1 MMGLMSQGP
10 DPRERAVPPLRKP
23 PRSALGM
30 REMLGAIGVLLLIV
44 FVIGGVS
51 GSCSFSPGG
60 PTVDSSA
67 GPVVDAPAEITRLA
81 PTVPYAVRVPA
92 VPAGWRSNSVD
103 QDLLDPA
110 AAATGRALR
119 VGYLTPEGRYLR
131 LLQSDGSEEALLASE
146 TGGQPVPARGT
157 ADVAGVSFVV
167 YGAEDDE
174 PIWIGELDGVRLLLT
189 GSAGEPDFRALAT
202 AVAEGPVAAR

>member
-1 MMGLMSQGP
+1 MMGVMSQ
-10 DPRERAVPPLRKP
+10 DPQEPGVPPLRKP

-30 REMLGAIGVLLLIV
+30 REMLVAIGVLVVIV
-44 FVIGGVS
+44 GVLGAIT
-51 GSCSFSPGG
+51 GSCSFAPGG
-60 PTVDSSA
+60 PRVDSSA

-81 PTVPYAVRVPA
+81 GTVPYPVRVPA

-110 AAATGRALR
+110 APDAGRALR

-131 LLQSDGSEEALLASE
+131 LLQSDGTEEALLASE
-146 TGGQPVPARGT
+146 TGGAPVPARGT
-157 ADVAGVSFVV
+157 VEVAGVPYVV
-167 YGAEDDE
+167 YGAEDEE

-189 GSAGEPDFRALAT
+189 GSAAEADFRALAE
-202 AVAEGPVAAR
+202 AVVAGEAAPR

>member
-1 MMGLMSQGP
+1 MMGVMSQ
-10 DPRERAVPPLRKP
+10 DPQEPAGQPLRKP

-30 REMLGAIGVLLLIV
+30 REMLAAIGVLLVIV
-44 FVIGGVS
+44 AVLGAVS
-51 GSCSFSPGG
+51 GSCSFAPGG
-60 PTVDSSA
+60 PRVDSSA

-81 PTVPYAVRVPA
+81 STVPYPVRVPA

-110 AAATGRALR
+110 APAAGRALR

-131 LLQSDGSEEALLASE
+131 LLQSDGTEEALLASE
-146 TGGQPVPARGT
+146 TGGEPVPARGT
-157 ADVAGVSFVV
+157 VDVAGVAFVV

-189 GSAGEPDFRALAT
+189 GSAGEPDFRALAE
-202 AVAEGPVAAR
+202 AVAAAPVLD